1 MSGCLACMVTDFLLR
16 KNVIRREE
24 REIYQYGY
32 DMLFTG
38 ILQSMLL
45 LAVGFILGKTAM
57 TAVFVVV
64 FTTLRRYTGGYHA
77 KTRAGCVM
85 ATLFIYLFVL
95 YMSTEDL
102 FLFRRPAGIFLAFVF
117 YAVSFLCC
125 APAENGNKP
134 LDVEQKVKNKK
145 AGGTLSVLYS
155 IASTLLY
162 RKRAVDM
169 AVSVVTTMV
178 CVALLMV
185 IQKGETK
192 CQKNC

>member
-64 FTTLRRYTGGYHA
+64 FTTL
-77 KTRAGCVM
+77 
-85 ATLFIYLFVL
+85 IYL
-95 YMSTEDL
+95 Y
-102 FLFRRPAGIFLAFVF
+102 
-117 YAVSFLCC
+117 
-125 APAENGNKP
+125 NGLEGTQIN
-134 LDVEQKVKNKK
+134 NKK
-145 AGGTLSVLYS
+145 
-155 IASTLLY
+155 
-162 RKRAVDM
+162 RFF
-169 AVSVVTTMV
+169 
-178 CVALLMV
+178 
-185 IQKGETK
+185 
-192 CQKNC
+192 